1 MLSMKNLRLKNKV
14 FIAFA
19 LSSVLPLL
27 LLFYVLL
34 GLMSPEAE
42 QFLLSEKLVNVDLLM
57 VLAVLLSVLGVRI
70 NLDII
75 KGIGDLVKR
84 SEDIYPDVDR
94 EPERKLDEIAQ
105 LADKLTSIMGK
116 MQEQMSQL
124 EQFEKDL
131 ANTRQELMA
140 SNARL
145 KEVAIKDDLTGVY
158 NRRLF
163 NDRLQ
168 EEVKRAMRYKRPI
181 SLLMLDIDGF
191 KEVNDDFG
199 HMVGDVVLEK
209 FARLLKSSCREVDV
223 VARYG
228 GDEFSIIL
236 PETDNQGAMLIAE
249 RISKKV
255 EKQVF
260 LKKDEGK
267 TINLTISIGVSTCT
281 RVMEETEDI
290 LHFADKALSLA
301 KKEGKN
307 SVIEYSP
314 TDLRLPSS

>member
-1 MLSMKNLRLKNKV
+1 MATRCLTILE
-14 FIAFA
+14 
-19 LSSVLPLL
+19 
-27 LLFYVLL
+27 L
-34 GLMSPEAE
+34 G
-42 QFLLSEKLVNVDLLM
+42 
-57 VLAVLLSVLGVRI
+57 R
-70 NLDII
+70 
-75 KGIGDLVKR
+75 KG
-84 SEDIYPDVDR
+84 
-94 EPERKLDEIAQ
+94 
-105 LADKLTSIMGK
+105 T
-116 MQEQMSQL
+116 
-124 EQFEKDL
+124 
-131 ANTRQELMA
+131 NT
-140 SNARL
+140 RL
-145 KEVAIKDDLTGVY
+145 KEMAIKDDLTGVY

-163 NDRLQ
+163 KDRLQ

-191 KEVNDDFG
+191 KEVNDNFG

-209 FARLLKSSCREVDV
+209 FAQLLKASCREVDV

-267 TINLTISIGVSTCT
+267 TINLTISVGVSTCT

>member
-14 FIAFA
+14 LIAFA

-57 VLAVLLSVLGVRI
+57 MLAVLLSVLGVRI

-75 KGIGDLVKR
+75 KGVGDLVQR
-84 SEDIYPDVDR
+84 SEDIYPDIDQ
-94 EPERKLDEIAQ
+94 EPERKLDEIAL
-105 LADKLTSIMGK
+105 LAGKLTSIMGK
-116 MQEQMSQL
+116 MQEQMGQL

-131 ANTRQELMA
+131 ANSRQELQV
-140 SNARL
+140 SNTRL
-145 KEVAIKDDLTGVY
+145 KEMAIKDDLTGVY

-163 NDRLQ
+163 NDRLH
-168 EEVKRAMRYKRPI
+168 EEMKRAMRYKRPI

-209 FARLLKSSCREVDV
+209 FAQLLKASCREVDV

-236 PETDNQGAMLIAE
+236 PETDDRGAMLIAE

-267 TINLTISIGVSTCT
+267 TITLTISIGVSTCT
-281 RVMEETEDI
+281 RVLDETEDI
-290 LHFADKALSLA
+290 LHFADKALSMA

-307 SVIEYSP
+307 NVVDYSP